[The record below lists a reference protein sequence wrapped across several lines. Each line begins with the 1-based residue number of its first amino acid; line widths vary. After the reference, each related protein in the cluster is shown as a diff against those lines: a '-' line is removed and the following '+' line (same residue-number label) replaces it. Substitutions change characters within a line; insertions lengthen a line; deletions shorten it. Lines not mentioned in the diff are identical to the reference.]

1 MQSIKIGTRDS
12 QLALWQARLVQSKIN
27 TIADSELIEIK
38 SEGDIDL
45 ISPLYEMGVQ
55 GIFTKTLDVALLNK
69 KIDVAVH
76 SLKDVPTQLPIG
88 LEIAAILPR
97 ANFKDWMVVKDE
109 KIDFSK
115 PLTIATS
122 SLRRK
127 AQWLNRFPHH
137 SFESLRGNINT
148 RLQKLKDNEHW
159 AGALFAAAGVERIAL
174 QIPHHIELNWMLPAP
189 AQGAIAIVCR
199 DDDDDATKIICKK
212 FHDEKTAICVNA
224 ERQFLRTLMGGC
236 SMPIAA
242 LAEIENGKMYF
253 QGNVLTI
260 DGTEKISVEKIFK
273 ETDFENAGKIAAE
286 KLLKNGGKEILEKI
300 KNKYPQRL
308 KGAKKF

>member
-1 MQSIKIGTRDS
+1 MPSIKIGTRDS
-12 QLALWQARLVQSKIN
+12 QLALWQAKLVQQKIN
-27 TIADSELIEIK
+27 SISLADIIEIK

-45 ISPLYEMGVQ
+45 VSPLYEMGVQ
-55 GIFTKTLDVALLNK
+55 GIFTKTLDIALLNK

-76 SLKDVPTQLPIG
+76 SLKDVPNQLPEG
-88 LEIAAILPR
+88 LMIAAILPR

-109 KIDFSK
+109 QIDFSK
-115 PLTIATS
+115 PLTVATS

-127 AQWLNRFPHH
+127 AQWLNRYPNHT
-137 SFESLRGNINT
+137 FESLRGNINT

-174 QIPHHIELNWMLPAP
+174 EIPHHIELDWMLPAP

-199 DDDDDATKIICKK
+199 NDDNDVKSICLN
-212 FHDEKTAICVNA
+212 FNDNNTALCVNT

-242 LAEIENGKMYF
+242 LATIDSTGKMNIK
-253 QGNVLTI
+253 GNVLTI
-260 DGTEKISVEKIFK
+260 DGKEKAEVEMQFS
-273 ETDFENAGKIAAE
+273 ENDFINAGKAAAE
-286 KLLKNGGKEILEKI
+286 KLLEKGGKEILEKI
-300 KNKYPQRL
+300 KL
-308 KGAKKF
+308 

>member
-1 MQSIKIGTRDS
+1 MPSIKIGTRDS

-27 TIADSELIEIK
+27 TIATSELIEIK

-55 GIFTKTLDVALLNK
+55 GIFTKTLDIALLNK

-76 SLKDVPTQLPIG
+76 SLKDVPTQLPVG
-88 LEIAAILPR
+88 LTIAAILPR

-109 KIDFSK
+109 QIDFSK

-174 QIPHHIELNWMLPAP
+174 EIPHHIELDWMLPAP

-199 DDDDDATKIICKK
+199 ADDEATKTICKN

-242 LAEIENGKMYF
+242 LAEIENGRMYF
-253 QGNVLTI
+253 QGNVFTV
-260 DGTEKISVEKIFK
+260 DGKEKADVHKSFREW
-273 ETDFENAGKIAAE
+273 DFEEAGKKAAE
-286 KLLKNGGKEILEKI
+286 YLLKNGGKEILEKV
-300 KNKYPQRL
+300 KLNSH
-308 KGAKKF
+308 

>member
-1 MQSIKIGTRDS
+1 MKQSIKIGTRDS
-12 QLALWQARLVQSKIN
+12 QLALWQAKLVQQKIN
-27 TIADSELIEIK
+27 SISLADIIEIK

-45 ISPLYEMGVQ
+45 VSPLYEMGVQ
-55 GIFTKTLDVALLNK
+55 GIFTKTLDIALLNK

-76 SLKDVPTQLPIG
+76 SLKDVPTQLPEG
-88 LEIAAILPR
+88 LMIAAILPR

-109 KIDFSK
+109 QIDFSK
-115 PLTIATS
+115 PLTVATS

-127 AQWLNRFPHH
+127 AQWLNRYPNHT
-137 SFESLRGNINT
+137 FESLRGNINT

-174 QIPHHIELNWMLPAP
+174 EIPHHIELDWMLPAP

-199 DDDDDATKIICKK
+199 NDDNDVKSFCLNFNDNN
-212 FHDEKTAICVNA
+212 TALCVNA

-242 LAEIENGKMYF
+242 LATIDSTGKMNIK
-253 QGNVLTI
+253 GNVLTI
-260 DGTEKISVEKIFK
+260 DGKDKAEVEMQFS
-273 ETDFENAGKIAAE
+273 ENDFINAGIVAAE
-286 KLLKNGGKEILEKI
+286 KLLENGGKEILEKV
-300 KNKYPQRL
+300 KQQTK
-308 KGAKKF
+308 

>member
-1 MQSIKIGTRDS
+1 MPSIKIGTRDS

-27 TIADSELIEIK
+27 TIALSELIEIK

-55 GIFTKTLDVALLNK
+55 GIFTKTLDIALLNN

-76 SLKDVPTQLPIG
+76 SLKDVPTQLPFG
-88 LEIAAILPR
+88 LEIAAILQR
-97 ANFKDWMVVKDE
+97 ANFKDWMVVKDAN
-109 KIDFSK
+109 IDFEK

-127 AQWLNRFPHH
+127 TQWLNRFPNHT
-137 SFESLRGNINT
+137 FESLRGNINT

-174 QIPHHIELNWMLPAP
+174 EIPHHIELDWMLPAP

-199 DDDDDATKIICKK
+199 ANDEAVKTICKN

-236 SMPIAA
+236 TMPIAA
-242 LAEIENGKMYF
+242 LAEIKNGRMYF

-260 DGTEKISVEKIFK
+260 DGKEKADVHKSFREW
-273 ETDFENAGKIAAE
+273 DFEEAGKKAAE
-286 KLLKNGGKEILEKI
+286 YLFKNGGKEILEKI
-300 KNKYPQRL
+300 KTK
-308 KGAKKF
+308 

>member
-1 MQSIKIGTRDS
+1 MPSIKIGTRDS
-12 QLALWQARLVQSKIN
+12 QLALWQAKLVQQKIN
-27 TIADSELIEIK
+27 TISSAEIIEIK

-45 ISPLYEMGVQ
+45 VSPLYKMGVQ
-55 GIFTKTLDVALLNK
+55 GIFTKTLDIALLNK
-69 KIDVAVH
+69 NIDVAVH
-76 SLKDVPTQLPIG
+76 SLKDVPTQLPAG

-109 KIDFSK
+109 NIDFSK

-127 AQWLNRFPHH
+127 AQWLNRFPNH

-174 QIPHHIELNWMLPAP
+174 EIPHHIELDWMLPAP

-199 DDDDDATKIICKK
+199 NDDNDVKSICLN
-212 FHDEKTAICVNA
+212 FNNNNTALCVNA

-242 LAEIENGKMYF
+242 LVTIDSTGKMNIK
-253 QGNVLTI
+253 GNVLTI
-260 DGTEKISVEKIFK
+260 DGKEKAEVEMQFS
-273 ETDFENAGKIAAE
+273 ENDFINAGKAAAQKILE
-286 KLLKNGGKEILEKI
+286 NGGKEIL
-300 KNKYPQRL
+300 
-308 KGAKKF
+308 KKVKQQTK

>member
-1 MQSIKIGTRDS
+1 MPSIKIGTRDS
-12 QLALWQARLVQSKIN
+12 HLALWQAKLVQSKIN
-27 TIADSELIEIK
+27 SVAACEIIEIK

-45 ISPLYEMGVQ
+45 VSPLYEMGVQ
-55 GIFTKTLDVALLNK
+55 GIFTKTLDIALLNK

-76 SLKDVPTQLPIG
+76 SLKDVPTQLPVG

-109 KIDFSK
+109 QIDFSK

-127 AQWLNRFPHH
+127 AQWLNRFPNHT
-137 SFESLRGNINT
+137 FESLRGNINT

-174 QIPHHIELNWMLPAP
+174 EIPHHIELDWMLPAP
-189 AQGAIAIVCR
+189 AQGAIAVVCR
-199 DDDDDATKIICKK
+199 TDDTTTKSICKN

-242 LAEIENGKMYF
+242 LATIDENQKMNF
-253 QGNVLTI
+253 KGNVLTI
-260 DGTEKISVEKIFK
+260 DGKEKAEVEMQFA
-273 ETDFENAGKIAAE
+273 ENAFDNAGKIAAE
-286 KLLKNGGKEILEKI
+286 KLLEKGGKEILEKV
-300 KNKYPQRL
+300 KL
-308 KGAKKF
+308 K

>member
-1 MQSIKIGTRDS
+1 MPSIKIGTRDS
-12 QLALWQARLVQSKIN
+12 QLALWQAKLVQQKIN
-27 TIADSELIEIK
+27 SISLADIIEIK

-45 ISPLYEMGVQ
+45 VSPLYEMGVQ
-55 GIFTKTLDVALLNK
+55 GIFTKTLDIALLNK

-76 SLKDVPTQLPIG
+76 YLKDVPTQLPEG
-88 LEIAAILPR
+88 LMIAAILPR

-109 KIDFSK
+109 QIDFSK
-115 PLTIATS
+115 PLTVATS

-127 AQWLNRFPHH
+127 AQWLNRYPNHT
-137 SFESLRGNINT
+137 FESLRGNINT

-174 QIPHHIELNWMLPAP
+174 EIPHHIELDWMLPAP

-199 DDDDDATKIICKK
+199 NDDNDVKSICLN
-212 FHDEKTAICVNA
+212 FNDNNTALCVNT

-242 LAEIENGKMYF
+242 LATIDSTGKMNIK
-253 QGNVLTI
+253 GNVLTI
-260 DGTEKISVEKIFK
+260 DGKEKAEVEMQFS
-273 ETDFENAGKIAAE
+273 ENDFINAGKAAAE
-286 KLLKNGGKEILEKI
+286 KLLEKGGKEILEKI
-300 KNKYPQRL
+300 KL
-308 KGAKKF
+308 